1 MNDIDAE
8 LRINLA
14 LKHGVK
20 KGKIW
25 AFSKVFDLI
34 CSKKQIK
41 DTEILKYIEEEMKK
55 VKVWIIKDK
64 VE

>member
-55 VKVWIIKDK
+55 VKV
-64 VE
+64 